1 MTAKIYNF
9 QEILEAKQREDYFEF
24 RNEIIQTTI
33 ADIEEMVVEVST
45 DTVHHY
51 LQAHLGLND
60 EEITE
65 WLLEKENTA
74 ETENPNT

>member
-9 QEILEAKQREDYFEF
+9 QEILEAKQREDYQEF
-24 RNEIIQTTI
+24 RNEVIRTTV
-33 ADIEEMVVEVST
+33 ADIEEMVVEIST
-45 DTVHHY
+45 DTIHHY
-51 LQAHLGLND
+51 LQEHLKMDD

-74 ETENPNT
+74 ETEKPNT